1 MALNTNRILDQIGY
15 SREEFAREMNWTLDE
30 LSKYEKGELKL
41 SAEQLIAI
49 IRITD
54 LQPKDIQ
61 IDNSKEKFS
70 KTKIS
75 PRNTWKPSKITQTSL
90 LEYIK
95 EGIENI
101 NETTCKKELEKIE
114 NCISTLRKPKISFA
128 GQSDVGKSTLINALI
143 GSEKMPAKWTP
154 TTSIVVHIK
163 HIKDR
168 PEFIKDNVWILG
180 KYNNEF
186 WSDKKLNDEM
196 YCKKFLIAKGDYSLL
211 QTYGT
216 HQSKDNIKKEAF
228 SAVAFIESDL
238 LETCDILDLPG
249 FAANSEDDALHKFNT
264 QENETDILIYL
275 SRSNGFLQDR
285 DLDYL
290 NLCLDALRPIEKNG
304 VNDLDKLENLFIVAS
319 QGKAVG
325 NGNFKELEEILDR
338 RCNALCKL
346 LRISSEENGE
356 KSLLYKRSKITGYDY
371 TQNDIRARFFTY
383 ERDITRLCEKFN
395 KSFQKIAEKLPQSIY
410 KDFSQKLGVIYDNS
424 IEVIKSK
431 INEYKLI
438 MEEREKY
445 IKLLKSIKENEPLRK
460 SQQDES
466 NKKVFFEIT
475 NLNTSTKQEIQTAY
489 DEFMNVENLKTLIEK
504 NNYKNK
510 KNDKEQF
517 CSLVSKILKDRIQII
532 IENKSNDFSQIL
544 NEYLQDYDNRFKES
558 LNLGLGIDV
567 DLNFDTIALFATSIA
582 SIGVAGAAG
591 IWLTTSVTSIIVT
604 SLGAYAGLGSILAF
618 GGVITI
624 AIGAVIATV
633 LSAFKMVSWKKG
645 LSEAIINAYKS
656 EDYITNIFSEVDK
669 YWDDTKKA
677 FELSVKHIEDEW
689 NKKIY
694 EYENLADEENL
705 SQLENNLE
713 DARHGLDFFMNMPS
727 VES

>member
-1 MALNTNRILDQIGY
+1 MALNTNRILEQIGY

-41 SAEQLIAI
+41 PAEQLITI

-61 IDNSKEKFS
+61 IDDSKEKFF

-75 PRNTWKPSKITQTSL
+75 PRNTWKPSRITQTSL

-101 NETTCKKELEKIE
+101 NETTCKTELERVK

-163 HIKDR
+163 HINDR
-168 PEFIKDNVWILG
+168 PEFIKDNVWIFG
-180 KYNNEF
+180 KNNNEF
-186 WSDKKLNDEM
+186 WSDEKLNDEV
-196 YCKKFLIAKGDYSLL
+196 YCKKFLVGKGDYSLL

-216 HQSKDNIKKEAF
+216 HQSENNRNKEAF
-228 SAVAFIESDL
+228 SAVTFIESDL

-249 FAANSEDDALHKFNT
+249 FAANLEDDALHKFNT

-290 NLCLDALRPIEKNG
+290 NLCLDALRPIERKG
-304 VNDLDKLENLFIVAS
+304 VNDLDKLENLFIIAS
-319 QGKAVG
+319 QSKAVG
-325 NGNFKELEEILDR
+325 NGNFKELQEILDR
-338 RCNALCKL
+338 RCNAFCKL
-346 LRISSEENGE
+346 LRIASEENGE

-371 TQNDIRARFFTY
+371 TNKDIRARFFTY
-383 ERDITRLCEKFN
+383 ERDITRLCERFN
-395 KSFQKIAEKLPQSIY
+395 KSFQKTAEKLSQSIY
-410 KDFSQKLGVIYDNS
+410 KDFSQKLGAIYGSS
-424 IEVIKSK
+424 IETIKSK

-445 IKLLKSIKENEPLRK
+445 IKLLTAIKENEPLRK

-475 NLNTSTKQEIQTAY
+475 NLNTSTKQEIQTIY
-489 DEFMNVENLKTLIEK
+489 DEFMNVESLITLIDK
-504 NNYKNK
+504 NNYKNNK
-510 KNDKEQF
+510 SDKEQF
-517 CSLVSKILKDRIQII
+517 SSLVSKILKDRIQLV
-532 IENKSNDFSQIL
+532 IENKSNDFSKIL
-544 NEYLQDYDNRFKES
+544 DEYLKEYDNRFKKL
-558 LNLGLGIDV
+558 LNLGLEKDI
-567 DLNFDTIALFATSIA
+567 DLNFDTVTLFATSIA

-591 IWLTTSVTSIIVT
+591 IWLTTSFTSMIVT
-604 SLGAYAGLGSILAF
+604 SLGAYAGLGSIIAF

-624 AIGAVIATV
+624 AVGAVIAAV
-633 LSAFKMVSWKKG
+633 ISALRIFSWKKD
-645 LSEAIINAYKS
+645 LCEAIINSYKS
-656 EDYITNIFSEVDK
+656 EEYITKIFSEVDK
-669 YWDDTKKA
+669 YWNDTKKA

-689 NKKIY
+689 NKKIN

-705 SQLENNLE
+705 SQLENNLK
-713 DARHGLDFFMNMPS
+713 DARDGLDFFMNMPLVKS
-727 VES
+727 